1 MELEL
6 ENKVVVIMGG
16 TSGVGLETANEF
28 LKEGTKVAICGRSQD
43 KLNQAKDYLKNYAT
57 DSNLFTGV
65 CDVTNKQQ
73 INKFIENVAKKFKT
87 INVLVN
93 AAGRSVM
100 GHFFDITDEQWQE
113 QLNLK
118 YFAIIHAVQAVYPYM
133 KKEDFGRI
141 ININAT
147 LAKEPAPHMVAT
159 AAARAGLLNLSKT
172 LANELATDNILVNSV
187 SLGVIRTDQWERRRK
202 SEKPEKSP
210 EEYYDDLAKA
220 RNIPLGRVGEA
231 KEVADVILFL
241 ASKRASYVVGSSI
254 EVAGAIGRAI

>member
-28 LKEGTKVAICGRSQD
+28 LKEGTKVTICGRSQD
-43 KLNQAKDYLKNYAT
+43 KLNQAKYYLKNYAT

-118 YFAIIHAVQAVYPYM
+118 YFAIIHAVQAVHPYM
-133 KKEDFGRI
+133 KKEGFGRI

-147 LAKEPAPHMVAT
+147 
-159 AAARAGLLNLSKT
+159 S
-172 LANELATDNILVNSV
+172 ANELATDNNLVNSV
-187 SLGVIRTDQWERRRK
+187 SITVIRTDQCERRRK
-202 SEKPEKSP
+202 
-210 EEYYDDLAKA
+210 
-220 RNIPLGRVGEA
+220 R
-231 KEVADVILFL
+231 
-241 ASKRASYVVGSSI
+241 
-254 EVAGAIGRAI
+254 